1 DDLTSTGSFD
11 SVEAFWSYFHHLVR
25 PSDLPNKHDWCMF
38 KCGILPFSHHP
49 DNVGGGKWTLRLK
62 KTLNINRVWEDIM
75 LGVLGGVDNGGGGR
89 RRRCKVDPAN
99 RNGVVIS
106 SRHDEDIISVW

>member
-1 DDLTSTGSFD
+1 MWAGESHQKVADQGVDRFHFLQDNEDEEGHIRDKTADDLTSTGSFD

-49 DNVGGGKWTLRLK
+49 DNVGGGKWTVRVRGRGERRL
-62 KTLNINRVWEDIM
+62 TMR
-75 LGVLGGVDNGGGGR
+75 
-89 RRRCKVDPAN
+89 
-99 RNGVVIS
+99 
-106 SRHDEDIISVW
+106 